1 MENNINGR
9 TEEERFMTEEA
20 LSNKEETM
28 ESVAADAT
36 LQDELDGIV
45 DAEAGES
52 LQEDKAEG
60 IEETDGTEDAAE
72 AEKGEVKEGH
82 DTAELLKTIDEL
94 EKKLAEKEQEKED
107 LNNRLL
113 RLQADFSNYRKR
125 NEKEFA
131 KLKSTIVAGLIE
143 ELLPVLDNFDR
154 ALAQEGSG
162 EDFRK
167 GIEMIHRQLMDFLEK
182 QGVENI
188 EAVGKEFDHNYHN
201 AVQQVK
207 TDEYE
212 SGIVVEELLKGYILN
227 NDIVIRPSMVKVAK

>member
-1 MENNINGR
+1 M
-9 TEEERFMTEEA
+9 
-20 LSNKEETM
+20 
-28 ESVAADAT
+28 
-36 LQDELDGIV
+36 Q
-45 DAEAGES
+45 
-52 LQEDKAEG
+52 
-60 IEETDGTEDAAE
+60 
-72 AEKGEVKEGH
+72 
-82 DTAELLKTIDEL
+82 TIDEL

-201 AVQQVK
+201 AVQQVE